1 MTMHLV
7 RGMTTTRTRKQKS
20 RKKTASILREEM
32 LTAKLLKKV
41 GYKPNQKATYDIPDY
56 KEHRRE
62 TAPTSDM
69 VTPIAGKRKE
79 MQYTGDEIM
88 GIGTLHKSNMVPIR
102 KDSNAAKEISTMRR
116 N

>member
-7 RGMTTTRTRKQKS
+7 RGMTTTRTRKQKP
-20 RKKTASILREEM
+20 RKKTASILHEEM

-41 GYKPNQKATYDIPDY
+41 GYKPNQKATYAFPDY

-62 TAPTSDM
+62 TSPTSDKI
-69 VTPIAGKRKE
+69 VPIAGKRKAME
-79 MQYTGDEIM
+79 YTGNELL

-102 KDSNAAKEISTMRR
+102 KDSDAAKEIATMRR

>member
-20 RKKTASILREEM
+20 RKKTASILHEEM

-41 GYKPNQKATYDIPDY
+41 GYKPNQKATYDIPNY

-62 TAPTSDM
+62 TAPTSDKI
-69 VTPIAGKRKE
+69 VPIADYRKV
-79 MQYTGDEIM
+79 MQYTGNEIM
-88 GIGTLHKSNMVPIR
+88 GIGTLHKSNLIPVR
-102 KDSNAAKEISTMRR
+102 RDSNAAKEISAMRR

>member
-41 GYKPNQKATYDIPDY
+41 GYKPNQKATYSIPDY

-62 TAPTSDM
+62 TAPTSDI
-69 VTPIAGKRKE
+69 VTPIAGKRNE